1 MTAWRSGYP
10 GVMDGEPS
18 PGDVTHPSDVTPTR
32 GLFDRLAERVTR
44 LVSGG
49 PFSFICA
56 AVVGGWIV
64 LGAAVR
70 WTNRWAELGALIMA
84 TIAFLLVAVVE
95 NAQRRSDQATQHKLN
110 AIADALGEFMAAEK
124 VDEEQ
129 VAELRAAVGLEK
141 RESTS
146 AA

>member
-1 MTAWRSGYP
+1 AVRQHLHRGIPLPQRPHLPGEGVLQPPAVHAGPLLGSAHKGHFGPSRMTAPRSGYP
-10 GVMDGEPS
+10 GVVDGQRS

-64 LGAAVR
+64 LGA
-70 WTNRWAELGALIMA
+70 
-84 TIAFLLVAVVE
+84 
-95 NAQRRSDQATQHKLN
+95 
-110 AIADALGEFMAAEK
+110 
-124 VDEEQ
+124 
-129 VAELRAAVGLEK
+129 
-141 RESTS
+141 
-146 AA
+146 